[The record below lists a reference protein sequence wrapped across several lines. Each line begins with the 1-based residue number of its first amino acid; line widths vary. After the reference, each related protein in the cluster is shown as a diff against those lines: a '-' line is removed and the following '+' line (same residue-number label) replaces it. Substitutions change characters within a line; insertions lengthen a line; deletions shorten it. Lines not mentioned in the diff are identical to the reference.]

1 VRGVY
6 PALDAFRESLNS
18 DWPCRAVTVTV
29 TLRLSAADAGRL
41 AARITVLAGAA
52 VGVLFLLASTSDD
65 YPTAHLFDCLHWTVA
80 YVAAAIVAWLGVVD
94 AIGVDRATRR
104 WFAIGLTLTAVGD
117 LFYDYYELTG
127 VWVPQVSD
135 TLFLSLGPCFVVGL
149 AIALRKDR
157 RLQLRTF
164 LLDVISLALVLLT
177 LTLDLYLPRQGSMTT
192 LDLGVLIIYPICL
205 LTPVCLAVV
214 LAPTMRLRPDRR
226 RLLLFVAMLGNGI
239 VWMIWNG
246 EVDDYPPAAGTLLSL
261 GFSVF
266 ALAIG
271 YGAAVWQTKVEQ
283 NPAWERFCETVL
295 RLIPLLAVAMAV
307 VTLAIVWAVPD
318 VRRSVQLA
326 TIMGAA
332 VVIVL
337 AVIRQSMSLLE
348 HDRLVAAERDLRERT
363 RELRASNE
371 QLHRMAEMAQVAN
384 QAKSEFLANM
394 SHEIRTPMNGVIGMT
409 DLLLDTKLDH
419 GQRETAET
427 IRSSAQALLTVIN
440 DILDFSK
447 IEAGK
452 LDLEAMEFAPREL
465 VGQVVRMM
473 RVSAE
478 AKGLVLTAKVAD
490 AVPAL
495 VRGDA
500 GRLRQILVNLCG
512 NAVKFTERGS
522 VTVSVGATPAEGG
535 RTMLDLE
542 VRDTGVGIP
551 ADRVH
556 TLFKPFSQVDAS
568 TTRRY
573 GGTGLGLSIVRR
585 LAELMGGEAGVESS
599 EGAGSTFWF
608 TACFEVANEHA
619 AQAAATSAGPC
630 GDAGKRILLAEDN
643 AVNEKVATR
652 FLEKLG
658 YIVHAV
664 VNGREA
670 VDAWAR
676 GGYDLV
682 LMDCQMPV
690 LDGYAA
696 TREIRTREN
705 GGPRIPIVALTAN
718 AMKKD
723 ELECREAGMDDHL
736 AKPLNREALARCLA
750 LHLGAGRENEGKLS
764 AAAAAT
770 G

>member
-1 VRGVY
+1 M
-6 PALDAFRESLNS
+6 
-18 DWPCRAVTVTV
+18 
-29 TLRLSAADAGRL
+29 
-41 AARITVLAGAA
+41 VLAGVG
-52 VGVLFLLASTSDD
+52 VGVLFLFALTRKDEA
-65 YPTAHLFDCLHWTVA
+65 TAHLFDLMHWTLA
-80 YVAAAIVAWLGVVD
+80 YIAAAVVAWLGVRD
-94 AIGVDRATRR
+94 ATGVDRVVRR
-104 WFAIGLTLTAVGD
+104 WFAIGLTLTVVGD
-117 LFYDYYELTG
+117 LLYDFYELTG
-127 VWVPQVSD
+127 RILLPQLND
-135 TLFLSLGPCFVVGL
+135 TLFLSLGPCFVIGL
-149 AIALRKDR
+149 AVVLRKDR

-164 LLDVISLALVLLT
+164 LLDVVALALVLLT
-177 LTLDLYLPRQGSMTT
+177 LTLDLYLPRVGSMATI
-192 LDLGVLIIYPICL
+192 DLGVLIIYPICL
-205 LTPVCLAVV
+205 LTPVCVAIVM
-214 LAPTMRLRPDRR
+214 APTMRMRPDPRR
-226 RLLLFVAMLGNGI
+226 MLLFAALLGNGI
-239 VWMIWNG
+239 VWMIWNAD
-246 EVDDYPPAAGTLLSL
+246 VDIRTPTSGTWLNL

-266 ALAIG
+266 TLAIG
-271 YGAAVWQTKVEQ
+271 YGASVWQTKV
-283 NPAWERFCETVL
+283 NLDPAWDRFCEASL
-295 RLIPLLAVAMAV
+295 RLIPLISIAAAV
-307 VTLAIVWAVPD
+307 VTVAIVWATPNVL
-318 VRRSVQLA
+318 RLVQLA
-326 TIMGAA
+326 TVVGA
-332 VVIVL
+332 VVVIAL
-337 AVIRQSMSLLE
+337 AVIRQNMSLLE

-363 RELRASNE
+363 RELRTSNE
-371 QLHRMAEMAQVAN
+371 QLHRLAEMAQVAN

-409 DLLLDTKLDH
+409 DILLDTKLDQS
-419 GQRETAET
+419 QRETAET

-452 LDLEAMEFAPREL
+452 LDLEAIEFAPREL
-465 VGQVVRMM
+465 LDQVVRMM

-478 AKGLVLTAKVAD
+478 AKGLELTGWVAES
-490 AVPAL
+490 VPAV

-522 VTVSVGATPAEGG
+522 VTVSVDAAQVESC
-535 RTMLDLE
+535 RTKLRLA

-556 TLFKPFSQVDAS
+556 ALFKPFSQVDAS

-599 EGAGSTFWF
+599 AGVGSTFWF
-608 TACFEVANEHA
+608 TACFEVASE
-619 AQAAATSAGPC
+619 QSANVVDTVSVPTVLSAK
-630 GDAGKRILLAEDN
+630 AGKRILLAEDN
-643 AVNEKVATR
+643 VVNEKVATR
-652 FLEKLG
+652 FLERLG
-658 YIVHAV
+658 YVVHAV
-664 VNGREA
+664 PNGREA

-696 TREIRTREN
+696 TREIRAREN
-705 GGPRIPIVALTAN
+705 GGARIPIVALTAN

-723 ELECREAGMDDHL
+723 ELECRQAGMDDHL

-750 LHLGAGRENEGKLS
+750 QHLDVKLS
-764 AAAAAT
+764 TAAA

>member
-1 VRGVY
+1 M
-6 PALDAFRESLNS
+6 
-18 DWPCRAVTVTV
+18 
-29 TLRLSAADAGRL
+29 
-41 AARITVLAGAA
+41 VLAGVG
-52 VGVLFLLASTSDD
+52 VGVLFLFAWTRKDEA
-65 YPTAHLFDCLHWTVA
+65 TAHLFDLMHWTLA
-80 YVAAAIVAWLGVVD
+80 YIAAAVVAWLGVRD
-94 AIGVDRATRR
+94 ATGVDRVVRR
-104 WFAIGLTLTAVGD
+104 WFAIGLTLTVVGD
-117 LFYDYYELTG
+117 LLYDFYELTG
-127 VWVPQVSD
+127 RILLPQLND
-135 TLFLSLGPCFVVGL
+135 TLFLSLGPCFVIGL
-149 AIALRKDR
+149 AVVLRKDR

-164 LLDVISLALVLLT
+164 LLDVVALALVLLT
-177 LTLDLYLPRQGSMTT
+177 LTLDLYLPRVGSMATI
-192 LDLGVLIIYPICL
+192 DLGVLIIYPICL
-205 LTPVCLAVV
+205 LTPVCVAIVM
-214 LAPTMRLRPDRR
+214 APTMRMRPDPRR
-226 RLLLFVAMLGNGI
+226 MLLFAALLGNGI
-239 VWMIWNG
+239 VWMIWNAD
-246 EVDDYPPAAGTLLSL
+246 VDIRTPTSGTWLNL

-266 ALAIG
+266 TLAIG
-271 YGAAVWQTKVEQ
+271 YGASVWQTKV
-283 NPAWERFCETVL
+283 NLDPAWDRFCEASL
-295 RLIPLLAVAMAV
+295 RLIPLISIAAAV
-307 VTLAIVWAVPD
+307 VTVAIVWATPNVL
-318 VRRSVQLA
+318 RLVQLA
-326 TIMGAA
+326 TVVGA
-332 VVIVL
+332 VVVIAL
-337 AVIRQSMSLLE
+337 AVIRQNMSLLE

-363 RELRASNE
+363 RELRTSNE
-371 QLHRMAEMAQVAN
+371 QLHRLAEMAQVAN

-409 DLLLDTKLDH
+409 DILLDTKLDQS
-419 GQRETAET
+419 QRETAET

-452 LDLEAMEFAPREL
+452 LDLEAIEFAPREL
-465 VGQVVRMM
+465 LDQVVRMM

-478 AKGLVLTAKVAD
+478 AKGLELTGWVAES
-490 AVPAL
+490 VPAV

-522 VTVSVGATPAEGG
+522 VTVSVDAAQVESC
-535 RTMLDLE
+535 RTKLRLE

-556 TLFKPFSQVDAS
+556 ALFKPFSQVDAS

-599 EGAGSTFWF
+599 AGVGSTFWF
-608 TACFEVANEHA
+608 TACFEVASE
-619 AQAAATSAGPC
+619 QSANVVDTVSVPTVLSAK
-630 GDAGKRILLAEDN
+630 AGKRILLAEDN
-643 AVNEKVATR
+643 VVNEKVATR
-652 FLEKLG
+652 FLERLG
-658 YIVHAV
+658 YVVHAV
-664 VNGREA
+664 PNGREA

-696 TREIRTREN
+696 TREIRAREN
-705 GGPRIPIVALTAN
+705 GGARIPIVALTAN

-723 ELECREAGMDDHL
+723 ELECRQAGMDDHL

-750 LHLGAGRENEGKLS
+750 QHLDVKLS
-764 AAAAAT
+764 TAAD

>member
-1 VRGVY
+1 M
-6 PALDAFRESLNS
+6 
-18 DWPCRAVTVTV
+18 
-29 TLRLSAADAGRL
+29 
-41 AARITVLAGAA
+41 VLAGVG
-52 VGVLFLLASTSDD
+52 VGVLFLFALTRKDEA
-65 YPTAHLFDCLHWTVA
+65 TAHLFDLMHWTLA
-80 YVAAAIVAWLGVVD
+80 YIAAAVVAWLGVRD
-94 AIGVDRATRR
+94 ATGVDRVVRR
-104 WFAIGLTLTAVGD
+104 WFAIGLTLTVVGD
-117 LFYDYYELTG
+117 LLYDFYELTG
-127 VWVPQVSD
+127 RILLPQLND
-135 TLFLSLGPCFVVGL
+135 TLFLSLGPCFVIGL
-149 AIALRKDR
+149 AVVLRKDR

-164 LLDVISLALVLLT
+164 LLDVVALALVLLT
-177 LTLDLYLPRQGSMTT
+177 LTLDLYLPRVGSMATI
-192 LDLGVLIIYPICL
+192 DLGVLIIYPICL
-205 LTPVCLAVV
+205 LTPVCVAIVM
-214 LAPTMRLRPDRR
+214 APTMRMRPDPRR
-226 RLLLFVAMLGNGI
+226 MLLFAALLGNGI
-239 VWMIWNG
+239 VWMIWNAD
-246 EVDDYPPAAGTLLSL
+246 VDIRTPTSGTWLNL

-266 ALAIG
+266 TLAIG
-271 YGAAVWQTKVEQ
+271 YGASVWQTKV
-283 NPAWERFCETVL
+283 NLDPAWDRFCEASL
-295 RLIPLLAVAMAV
+295 RLIPLISIAAAV
-307 VTLAIVWAVPD
+307 VTVAIVWATPNVL
-318 VRRSVQLA
+318 RLVQLA
-326 TIMGAA
+326 TVVGA
-332 VVIVL
+332 VVVIAL
-337 AVIRQSMSLLE
+337 AVIRQNMSLLE

-363 RELRASNE
+363 RELRTSNE
-371 QLHRMAEMAQVAN
+371 QLHRLAEMAQVAN

-409 DLLLDTKLDH
+409 DILLDTKLEQS
-419 GQRETAET
+419 QRETAET

-452 LDLEAMEFAPREL
+452 LDLEAIEFAPREL
-465 VGQVVRMM
+465 LDQVVRMM

-478 AKGLVLTAKVAD
+478 AKGLELTGWVAES
-490 AVPAL
+490 VPAV

-522 VTVSVGATPAEGG
+522 VTVSVDAAQVESC
-535 RTMLDLE
+535 RTKLRLE

-556 TLFKPFSQVDAS
+556 ALFKPFSQVDAS

-599 EGAGSTFWF
+599 AGVGSTFWF
-608 TACFEVANEHA
+608 TACFEVASE
-619 AQAAATSAGPC
+619 QSANVVDTVSVPTVLSAK
-630 GDAGKRILLAEDN
+630 AGKRILLAEDN
-643 AVNEKVATR
+643 VVNEKVATR
-652 FLEKLG
+652 FLERLG
-658 YIVHAV
+658 YVVHAV
-664 VNGREA
+664 PNGREA

-696 TREIRTREN
+696 TREIRAREN
-705 GGPRIPIVALTAN
+705 GGARIPIVALTAN

-723 ELECREAGMDDHL
+723 ELECRQAGMDDHL

-750 LHLGAGRENEGKLS
+750 QHLDVKLS
-764 AAAAAT
+764 TAAD

>member
-1 VRGVY
+1 M
-6 PALDAFRESLNS
+6 
-18 DWPCRAVTVTV
+18 
-29 TLRLSAADAGRL
+29 
-41 AARITVLAGAA
+41 VLAGVG
-52 VGVLFLLASTSDD
+52 VGVLFLFAWTRKDEA
-65 YPTAHLFDCLHWTVA
+65 TAHLFDLMHWTLA
-80 YVAAAIVAWLGVVD
+80 YIAAAVVAWLGVRD
-94 AIGVDRATRR
+94 ATGVDRVVRR
-104 WFAIGLTLTAVGD
+104 WFAIGLTLTVVGD
-117 LFYDYYELTG
+117 LLYDFYELTG
-127 VWVPQVSD
+127 RILLPQLND
-135 TLFLSLGPCFVVGL
+135 TLFLSLGPCFVIGL
-149 AIALRKDR
+149 AVVLRKDR

-164 LLDVISLALVLLT
+164 LLDVVALALVLLT
-177 LTLDLYLPRQGSMTT
+177 LTLDLYLPRAGSMATI
-192 LDLGVLIIYPICL
+192 DLGVLIIYPICL
-205 LTPVCLAVV
+205 LTPVCVAIVM
-214 LAPTMRLRPDRR
+214 APTMRMRPDPRR
-226 RLLLFVAMLGNGI
+226 MLLFAALLGNGI
-239 VWMIWNG
+239 VWMIWNAD
-246 EVDDYPPAAGTLLSL
+246 VDIRTPTSGTWLNL

-266 ALAIG
+266 TLAIG
-271 YGAAVWQTKVEQ
+271 YGASVWQTKV
-283 NPAWERFCETVL
+283 NLDPAWDRFCEASL
-295 RLIPLLAVAMAV
+295 RLIPLISIAAAV
-307 VTLAIVWAVPD
+307 VTVAIVWATPNVL
-318 VRRSVQLA
+318 RLVQLA
-326 TIMGAA
+326 TVVGA
-332 VVIVL
+332 VVVIAL
-337 AVIRQSMSLLE
+337 AVIRQNMSLLE

-363 RELRASNE
+363 RELRTSNE
-371 QLHRMAEMAQVAN
+371 QLHRLAEMAQVAN

-409 DLLLDTKLDH
+409 DILLDTKLEQS
-419 GQRETAET
+419 QRETAET

-452 LDLEAMEFAPREL
+452 LDLEAIEFAPREL
-465 VGQVVRMM
+465 LDQVVRMM

-478 AKGLVLTAKVAD
+478 AKGLELTGWVAES
-490 AVPAL
+490 VPGV

-522 VTVSVGATPAEGG
+522 VTVSVDAAQVESC
-535 RTMLDLE
+535 RTKLRLE

-556 TLFKPFSQVDAS
+556 ALFKPFSQVDAS

-599 EGAGSTFWF
+599 AGVGSTFWF
-608 TACFEVANEHA
+608 TACFEVASE
-619 AQAAATSAGPC
+619 QSANVVDTVSVPTVLSAK
-630 GDAGKRILLAEDN
+630 AGKRILLAEDN
-643 AVNEKVATR
+643 VVNEKVATR
-652 FLEKLG
+652 FLERLG
-658 YIVHAV
+658 YVVHAV
-664 VNGREA
+664 PNGREA

-696 TREIRTREN
+696 TREIRAREN
-705 GGPRIPIVALTAN
+705 GGARIPIVALTAN

-723 ELECREAGMDDHL
+723 ELECRQAGMDDHL

-750 LHLGAGRENEGKLS
+750 QHLDVKLS
-764 AAAAAT
+764 TAAD

>member
-1 VRGVY
+1 M
-6 PALDAFRESLNS
+6 
-18 DWPCRAVTVTV
+18 
-29 TLRLSAADAGRL
+29 
-41 AARITVLAGAA
+41 VLAGVG
-52 VGVLFLLASTSDD
+52 VGVLFLFALTRKDEA
-65 YPTAHLFDCLHWTVA
+65 TAHLFDLMHWTLA
-80 YVAAAIVAWLGVVD
+80 YIAAAVVAWLGVRD
-94 AIGVDRATRR
+94 ATGVDRVVRR
-104 WFAIGLTLTAVGD
+104 WFAIGLTLTVVGD
-117 LFYDYYELTG
+117 LLYDFYELTG
-127 VWVPQVSD
+127 RILLPQLND
-135 TLFLSLGPCFVVGL
+135 TLFLSLGPCFVIGL
-149 AIALRKDR
+149 AVVLRKDR

-164 LLDVISLALVLLT
+164 LLDVVALALVLLT
-177 LTLDLYLPRQGSMTT
+177 LTLDLYLPRAGSMATI
-192 LDLGVLIIYPICL
+192 DLGVLIIYPICL
-205 LTPVCLAVV
+205 LTPVCVAIVM
-214 LAPTMRLRPDRR
+214 APTMRMRPDPRR
-226 RLLLFVAMLGNGI
+226 MLLFAALLGNGI
-239 VWMIWNG
+239 VWMIWNAD
-246 EVDDYPPAAGTLLSL
+246 VDIRTPTSGTWLNL

-266 ALAIG
+266 TLAIG
-271 YGAAVWQTKVEQ
+271 YGASVWQTKV
-283 NPAWERFCETVL
+283 NLDPAWDRFCEASL
-295 RLIPLLAVAMAV
+295 RLIPLISIAAAV
-307 VTLAIVWAVPD
+307 VTVAIVWATPNVL
-318 VRRSVQLA
+318 RLVQLA
-326 TIMGAA
+326 TVVGA
-332 VVIVL
+332 VVVIAL
-337 AVIRQSMSLLE
+337 AVIRQNMSLLE

-363 RELRASNE
+363 RELRTSNE
-371 QLHRMAEMAQVAN
+371 QLHRLAEMAQVAN

-409 DLLLDTKLDH
+409 DILLDTKLDQS
-419 GQRETAET
+419 QRETAET

-452 LDLEAMEFAPREL
+452 LDLEAIEFAPREL
-465 VGQVVRMM
+465 LDQVVRMM

-478 AKGLVLTAKVAD
+478 AKGLELTGWVAES
-490 AVPAL
+490 VPAV

-522 VTVSVGATPAEGG
+522 VTVSVDAAQVESC
-535 RTMLDLE
+535 RTKLRLE

-556 TLFKPFSQVDAS
+556 ALFKPFSQVDAS

-599 EGAGSTFWF
+599 AGVGSTFWF
-608 TACFEVANEHA
+608 TACFEVASE
-619 AQAAATSAGPC
+619 QSANVVDTVSVPTVLSAK
-630 GDAGKRILLAEDN
+630 AGKRILLAEDN
-643 AVNEKVATR
+643 VVNEKVATR
-652 FLEKLG
+652 FLERLG
-658 YIVHAV
+658 YVVHAV
-664 VNGREA
+664 PNGREA

-696 TREIRTREN
+696 TREIRAREN
-705 GGPRIPIVALTAN
+705 GGARIPIVALTAN

-723 ELECREAGMDDHL
+723 ELECRQAGMDDHL

-750 LHLGAGRENEGKLS
+750 QHLDVKLS
-764 AAAAAT
+764 TAAA

>member
-1 VRGVY
+1 V
-6 PALDAFRESLNS
+6 
-18 DWPCRAVTVTV
+18 
-29 TLRLSAADAGRL
+29 
-41 AARITVLAGAA
+41 VLAGVA
-52 VGVLFLLASTSDD
+52 VAVLFLLAWTSDD
-65 YPTAHLFDCLHWTVA
+65 PRVSHLFDCLHWTVA
-80 YVAAAIVAWLGVVD
+80 YVAAAIVAWLGVAD
-94 AIGVDRATRR
+94 ATGVDRASRR

-117 LFYDYYELTG
+117 LLYDYYELTG

-135 TLFLSLGPCFVVGL
+135 VLFLSLGPCFVIGL
-149 AIALRKDR
+149 ALALRKDR
-157 RLQLRTF
+157 QLQLRTF
-164 LLDVISLALVLLT
+164 LLDVFSLALVLLT
-177 LTLDLYLPRQGSMTT
+177 LTLDLYLPRQGSMAL
-192 LDLGVLIIYPICL
+192 LDLGVLITYPICL

-226 RLLLFVAMLGNGI
+226 RILLFAAMLGNGI

-246 EVDDYPPAAGTLLSL
+246 EVDVRTPAGGTWLSL
-261 GFSVF
+261 GFSAF

-271 YGAAVWQTKVEQ
+271 YGASVWQTKVEH
-283 NPAWERFCETVL
+283 NPAWDRVCEAVL

-318 VRRSVQLA
+318 VLRSVQLA
-326 TIMGAA
+326 TVVGAA

-371 QLHRMAEMAQVAN
+371 QLHRMAEMAQVAS

-409 DLLLDTKLDH
+409 DLLLDTQLDS

-447 IEAGK
+447 VEAGK
-452 LDLEAMEFAPREL
+452 LDLESMEFAPRGL
-465 VGQVVRMM
+465 VDQVVRMM

-478 AKGLVLTAKVAD
+478 AKGLALTAKIAD
-490 AVPAL
+490 SVPAL
-495 VRGDA
+495 LRGDA

-522 VTVSVGATPAEGG
+522 VTVSVGAAPTEAG
-535 RTMLDLE
+535 RTMLDLA

-608 TACFEVANEHA
+608 TACFEVASERGVEVA
-619 AQAAATSAGPC
+619 STPAVTFGR
-630 GDAGKRILLAEDN
+630 AGKRILLAEDN
-643 AVNEKVATR
+643 VVNEKVAKR

-658 YIVHAV
+658 YSVDAV
-664 VNGREA
+664 ANGRDA

-696 TREIRTREN
+696 TREIRAREN
-705 GGPRIPIVALTAN
+705 GGARIPIVALTAN

-723 ELECREAGMDDHL
+723 ELECRQAGMDDHL
-736 AKPLNREALARCLA
+736 AKPLDREALARCLE

-764 AAAAAT
+764 TAAMAT

>member
-1 VRGVY
+1 
-6 PALDAFRESLNS
+6 
-18 DWPCRAVTVTV
+18 
-29 TLRLSAADAGRL
+29 
-41 AARITVLAGAA
+41 
-52 VGVLFLLASTSDD
+52 
-65 YPTAHLFDCLHWTVA
+65 
-80 YVAAAIVAWLGVVD
+80 
-94 AIGVDRATRR
+94 
-104 WFAIGLTLTAVGD
+104 
-117 LFYDYYELTG
+117 
-127 VWVPQVSD
+127 
-135 TLFLSLGPCFVVGL
+135 
-149 AIALRKDR
+149 
-157 RLQLRTF
+157 
-164 LLDVISLALVLLT
+164 
-177 LTLDLYLPRQGSMTT
+177 
-192 LDLGVLIIYPICL
+192 
-205 LTPVCLAVV
+205 
-214 LAPTMRLRPDRR
+214 
-226 RLLLFVAMLGNGI
+226 
-239 VWMIWNG
+239 
-246 EVDDYPPAAGTLLSL
+246 
-261 GFSVF
+261 
-266 ALAIG
+266 
-271 YGAAVWQTKVEQ
+271 
-283 NPAWERFCETVL
+283 
-295 RLIPLLAVAMAV
+295 
-307 VTLAIVWAVPD
+307 
-318 VRRSVQLA
+318 
-326 TIMGAA
+326 
-332 VVIVL
+332 
-337 AVIRQSMSLLE
+337 MSLLE

-371 QLHRMAEMAQVAN
+371 QLHRMAEMAQVAS

-409 DLLLDTKLDH
+409 DLLLDTQLDN

-447 IEAGK
+447 VEAGK
-452 LDLEAMEFAPREL
+452 LDLESMEFAPRGL
-465 VGQVVRMM
+465 VDQVVRMM

-478 AKGLVLTAKVAD
+478 AKGLALTAKIAD
-490 AVPAL
+490 SVPAL
-495 VRGDA
+495 LRGDA

-522 VTVSVGATPAEGG
+522 VTVSVGAAPTEAG
-535 RTMLDLE
+535 RTMLDLA

-608 TACFEVANEHA
+608 TACFEVASERGVEVA
-619 AQAAATSAGPC
+619 STPAVTFGR
-630 GDAGKRILLAEDN
+630 AGKRILLAEDN
-643 AVNEKVATR
+643 VVNEKVAKR

-658 YIVHAV
+658 YSVDAV
-664 VNGREA
+664 ANGRDA

-696 TREIRTREN
+696 TREIRAREN
-705 GGPRIPIVALTAN
+705 GGARIPIVALTAN

-723 ELECREAGMDDHL
+723 ELECRQAGMDDHL
-736 AKPLNREALARCLA
+736 AKPLDREALARCLE

-764 AAAAAT
+764 TAAMAT

>member
-1 VRGVY
+1 M
-6 PALDAFRESLNS
+6 
-18 DWPCRAVTVTV
+18 
-29 TLRLSAADAGRL
+29 
-41 AARITVLAGAA
+41 VLAGAG
-52 VGVLFLLASTSDD
+52 VCVLFFFASTRDD
-65 YPTAHLFDCLHWTVA
+65 PASSHLFDCLHWTLA
-80 YVAAAIVAWLGVVD
+80 YVAAAVVAWLGVVE
-94 AIGVDRATRR
+94 ATGVDRASRR

-127 VWVPQVSD
+127 VWVPQLSD
-135 TLFLSLGPCFVVGL
+135 VLFLALGPCFVIGL
-149 AIALRKDR
+149 ALALRKNR
-157 RLQLRTF
+157 QLQLRTF
-164 LLDVISLALVLLT
+164 LLDVFSLALVLLT
-177 LTLDLYLPRQGSMTT
+177 LTLDLYLPRQGSMAP
-192 LDLGVLIIYPICL
+192 LDLGVLIVYPICL
-205 LTPVCLAVV
+205 LTPVCVAIV
-214 LAPTMRLRPDRR
+214 LAPSIRLRPDRR
-226 RLLLFVAMLGNGI
+226 RVLLFAAMLGNGI

-246 EVDDYPPAAGTLLSL
+246 EIDLRTPVAGTWLTLA
-261 GFSVF
+261 FSVF
-266 ALAIG
+266 TLAIG
-271 YGAAVWQTKVEQ
+271 YGASVWQTKVEA
-283 NPAWERFCETVL
+283 NPAWERVCEAVL
-295 RLIPLLAVAMAV
+295 RLIPLISIAAAV

-318 VRRSVQLA
+318 VMRSVQLA
-326 TIMGAA
+326 TVAGAA

-371 QLHRMAEMAQVAN
+371 QLHRMAEMAQVAS

-409 DLLLDTKLDH
+409 DLLLDTRLDPA
-419 GQRETAET
+419 QRETAET

-452 LDLEAMEFAPREL
+452 LDLESIEFAPREL
-465 VGQVVRMM
+465 VDQVVRMM

-478 AKGLVLTAKVAD
+478 AKGLSLSARIAD
-490 AVPAL
+490 AVPAF

-512 NAVKFTERGS
+512 NAVKFTQRGS
-522 VTVSVGATPAEGG
+522 VTVSVGAAPAEAG

-608 TACFEVANEHA
+608 TASFEVASERGA
-619 AQAAATSAGPC
+619 KVASTPAVTCAI
-630 GDAGKRILLAEDN
+630 AGKRILLAEDN
-643 AVNEKVATR
+643 VVNEKVATR

-658 YIVHAV
+658 YIVDAV

-705 GGPRIPIVALTAN
+705 GGARIPIVALTAN

-723 ELECREAGMDDHL
+723 ELECRQAGMDDHL
-736 AKPLNREALARCLA
+736 AKPLDREALARCLE
-750 LHLGAGRENEGKLS
+750 LHLGISVPGEKNDSKLS
-764 AAAAAT
+764 TAAMAT

>member
-1 VRGVY
+1 M
-6 PALDAFRESLNS
+6 
-18 DWPCRAVTVTV
+18 
-29 TLRLSAADAGRL
+29 
-41 AARITVLAGAA
+41 VLAGVG
-52 VGVLFLLASTSDD
+52 VGVLFLFALTRKDEA
-65 YPTAHLFDCLHWTVA
+65 TAHLFDLMHWTLA
-80 YVAAAIVAWLGVVD
+80 YIAAAVVAWLGVRD
-94 AIGVDRATRR
+94 ATGVDRVVRR
-104 WFAIGLTLTAVGD
+104 WFAIGLTLTVVGD
-117 LFYDYYELTG
+117 LLYDFYELTG
-127 VWVPQVSD
+127 RILLPQLND
-135 TLFLSLGPCFVVGL
+135 TLFLSLGPCFVIGL
-149 AIALRKDR
+149 AVVLRKDR

-164 LLDVISLALVLLT
+164 LLDVVALALVLLT
-177 LTLDLYLPRQGSMTT
+177 LTLDLYLPRAGSMATI
-192 LDLGVLIIYPICL
+192 DLGVLIIYPICL
-205 LTPVCLAVV
+205 LTPVCVAIVM
-214 LAPTMRLRPDRR
+214 APTMRMRPDPRR
-226 RLLLFVAMLGNGI
+226 MLLFAALLGNGI
-239 VWMIWNG
+239 VWMIWNAD
-246 EVDDYPPAAGTLLSL
+246 VDIRTPTSGTWLNL

-266 ALAIG
+266 TLAIG
-271 YGAAVWQTKVEQ
+271 YGASVWQTKV
-283 NPAWERFCETVL
+283 NLDPAWDRFCEASL
-295 RLIPLLAVAMAV
+295 RLIPLISIAAAV
-307 VTLAIVWAVPD
+307 VTVAIVWATPD
-318 VRRSVQLA
+318 VLRLVQLA
-326 TIMGAA
+326 TVVGA
-332 VVIVL
+332 VVVIAL
-337 AVIRQSMSLLE
+337 AVIRQNMSLLE

-363 RELRASNE
+363 RELRTSNE
-371 QLHRMAEMAQVAN
+371 QLHRLAEMAQVAN

-409 DLLLDTKLDH
+409 DILLDTKLDQS
-419 GQRETAET
+419 QRETAET

-452 LDLEAMEFAPREL
+452 LDLEAIEFAPREL
-465 VGQVVRMM
+465 LDQVVRMM

-478 AKGLVLTAKVAD
+478 AKGLELTGWVAES
-490 AVPAL
+490 VPAV

-522 VTVSVGATPAEGG
+522 VTVSVDAAQVESC
-535 RTMLDLE
+535 RTKLRLE

-556 TLFKPFSQVDAS
+556 ALFKPFSQVDAS

-599 EGAGSTFWF
+599 AGVGSTFWF
-608 TACFEVANEHA
+608 TACFEVASE
-619 AQAAATSAGPC
+619 QSANVVDTVSVPTVLSAK
-630 GDAGKRILLAEDN
+630 AGKRILLAEDN
-643 AVNEKVATR
+643 VVNEKVATR
-652 FLEKLG
+652 FLERLG
-658 YIVHAV
+658 YVVHAV
-664 VNGREA
+664 PNGREA

-696 TREIRTREN
+696 TREIRAREN
-705 GGPRIPIVALTAN
+705 GGARIPIVALTAN

-723 ELECREAGMDDHL
+723 ELECRQAGMDDHL

-750 LHLGAGRENEGKLS
+750 QHLDVKLS
-764 AAAAAT
+764 TAAD

>member
-1 VRGVY
+1 V
-6 PALDAFRESLNS
+6 
-18 DWPCRAVTVTV
+18 
-29 TLRLSAADAGRL
+29 
-41 AARITVLAGAA
+41 
-52 VGVLFLLASTSDD
+52 
-65 YPTAHLFDCLHWTVA
+65 
-80 YVAAAIVAWLGVVD
+80 
-94 AIGVDRATRR
+94 RR
-104 WFAIGLTLTAVGD
+104 WFAIGLTLTVVGD
-117 LFYDYYELTG
+117 LLYDFYELTG
-127 VWVPQVSD
+127 RILLPQLND
-135 TLFLSLGPCFVVGL
+135 TLFLSLGPCFVIGL
-149 AIALRKDR
+149 AVVLRKDR

-164 LLDVISLALVLLT
+164 LLDVVALALVLLT
-177 LTLDLYLPRQGSMTT
+177 LTLDLYLPRVGSMATI
-192 LDLGVLIIYPICL
+192 DLGVLIIYPICL
-205 LTPVCLAVV
+205 LTPVCVAIVM
-214 LAPTMRLRPDRR
+214 APTMRMRPDPRR
-226 RLLLFVAMLGNGI
+226 MLLFAALLGNGI
-239 VWMIWNG
+239 VWMIWNAD
-246 EVDDYPPAAGTLLSL
+246 VDIRTPTSGTWLNL

-266 ALAIG
+266 TLAIG
-271 YGAAVWQTKVEQ
+271 YGASVWQTKV
-283 NPAWERFCETVL
+283 NLDPAWDRFCEASL
-295 RLIPLLAVAMAV
+295 RLIPLISIAAAV
-307 VTLAIVWAVPD
+307 VTVAIVWATPD
-318 VRRSVQLA
+318 VLRLVQLA
-326 TIMGAA
+326 TVVGA
-332 VVIVL
+332 VVVIAL
-337 AVIRQSMSLLE
+337 AVIRQNMSLLE

-363 RELRASNE
+363 RELRTSNE
-371 QLHRMAEMAQVAN
+371 QLHRLAEMAQVAN

-409 DLLLDTKLDH
+409 DILLDTKLDQS
-419 GQRETAET
+419 QRETAET

-452 LDLEAMEFAPREL
+452 LDLEAIEFAPREL
-465 VGQVVRMM
+465 LDQVVRMM

-478 AKGLVLTAKVAD
+478 AKGLELTGWVAES
-490 AVPAL
+490 VPAV

-522 VTVSVGATPAEGG
+522 VTVSVDAAQVESC
-535 RTMLDLE
+535 RTKLRLE

-556 TLFKPFSQVDAS
+556 ALFKPFSQVDAS

-599 EGAGSTFWF
+599 AGVGSTFWF
-608 TACFEVANEHA
+608 TACFEVASE
-619 AQAAATSAGPC
+619 QSANVVDTVSVPTVLSAK
-630 GDAGKRILLAEDN
+630 AGKRILLAEDN
-643 AVNEKVATR
+643 VVNEKVATR
-652 FLEKLG
+652 FLERLG
-658 YIVHAV
+658 YVVHAV
-664 VNGREA
+664 PNGREA

-696 TREIRTREN
+696 TREIRAREN

-723 ELECREAGMDDHL
+723 ELECRQAGMDDHL
-736 AKPLNREALARCLA
+736 AKPLDREALARCLA
-750 LHLGAGRENEGKLS
+750 QHLGAGGASEAKLS
-764 AAAAAT
+764 TAAN